1 MRTLPTLVLSGL
13 ALALASCIAPTG
25 SRVDV
30 ERRSLAQGPRVLGV
44 IAHPDDELAFGATLY
59 RLSHQLDATCDL
71 LVITNGEGGFK
82 YSTLAEPLYGIEI
95 TDEATGRAV
104 LPEIRRKELLE
115 SARILGVSAVT
126 FLGENDHRYT
136 TDVDEVLGPD
146 AKAWDLARVRRKLAE
161 QLASGRYDYVFA
173 LAPSETSH
181 AHHKAATA
189 LAAEAVL
196 AMDPARRPVMLVSKV
211 RDASEPRSVAYAPE
225 NPSVK
230 IGPFVLDRRD
240 KLGHQDKLDYGIVVN
255 WAIAAHKSQGSMQLY
270 ANRGDREEFTLFGD
284 RSPSSSQRAEA
295 LFTLLRNAKP
305 PVRDYTESA
314 GTNYESL
321 P

>member
-1 MRTLPTLVLSGL
+1 MRALLALVVSGL
-13 ALALASCIAPTG
+13 AFAGIACVAPTG
-25 SRVDV
+25 NRVDV

-82 YSTLAEPLYGIEI
+82 YSTLAEPLYGIELS
-95 TDEATGRAV
+95 DEATGRAR

-126 FLGENDHRYT
+126 FLGEKDHRYT
-136 TDVDEVLGPD
+136 TDIDEVLGPD
-146 AKAWDLARVRRKLAE
+146 ARAWDLARVRRKLAE
-161 QLASGRYDYVFA
+161 QLARGHYDYVFA
-173 LAPSETSH
+173 LAPSETTH

-196 AMDPARRPVMLVSKV
+196 AMDPAQRPVMLVSKV
-211 RDASEPRSVAYAPE
+211 RDASEPQTVAYAPE
-225 NPSVK
+225 DPSVK

-270 ANRGDREEFTLFGD
+270 VGRGDREEFTLFGD
-284 RSPSSSQRAEA
+284 RSAESSRRADA
-295 LFTLLRNAKP
+295 LFTLLREAKP
-305 PVRDYTESA
+305 PTRSYTEGA